1 MRISLIIILLLIF
14 FIIKELIKLNR
25 SFQSKQ
31 KTKIKFIT
39 KPLLDKFLKDIN
51 DNDIVVKNNIYNK
64 MFSNP
69 SPWMLSRGIGLL
81 DKYKNKIK

>member
-1 MRISLIIILLLIF
+1 MRINLIIIIILLLIL
-14 FIIKELIKLNR
+14 FIIDELIKLNKSYR
-25 SFQSKQ
+25 SKQ

-39 KPLLDKFLKDIN
+39 KPLLDKFLKDTN
-51 DNDIVVKNNIYNK
+51 DNDIIVQNNIYNK

-81 DKYKNKIK
+81 